1 MKELRGAPFLIG
13 EIGDRKKKFISLQ
26 VALLIVAA
34 ARDGESRVFVSPLRD
49 DVDRACS
56 VEIAELD
63 EVRSFVDFDVIDHL
77 RDKPVEVRVSLA
89 VTMAHEVDGNAVDK
103 HRHIR
108 AVIRIEASKE
118 DLIGFT
124 AALVLGDE
132 QTGNQSENITGRGGW
147 SQLQILLPNSFFC
160 CCRNR
165 LFPPHVDFHGLR

>member
-49 DVDRACS
+49 DVDRACGF
-56 VEIAELD
+56 EIAELD

-89 VTMAHEVDGNAVDK
+89 VTMA
-103 HRHIR
+103 
-108 AVIRIEASKE
+108 
-118 DLIGFT
+118 
-124 AALVLGDE
+124 
-132 QTGNQSENITGRGGW
+132 
-147 SQLQILLPNSFFC
+147 
-160 CCRNR
+160 
-165 LFPPHVDFHGLR
+165 